1 MVDAIRPIQVPT
13 IEPTR
18 TVDPASTESAGAD
31 RTAASAFGDAIGSA
45 LETMSTADANAA
57 AASQAAATGDV
68 ASIGDYMIAATE
80 AQLTTELTVAVRNR
94 ALEAFND
101 IMRMQI

>member
-1 MVDAIRPIQVPT
+1 MVDGIRPIQVPT
-13 IEPTR
+13 IDPAR
-18 TVDPASTESAGAD
+18 TVDPATTPSNGAG
-31 RTAASAFGDAIGSA
+31 RTAAAAFGDAIGSA
-45 LETMSTADANAA
+45 FDSMATADANAA
-57 AASQAAATGDV
+57 NAARAAATGDV

>member
-1 MVDAIRPIQVPT
+1 MVDAVRPISLPT
-13 IEPTR
+13 IAPTR
-18 TVDPASTESAGAD
+18 AIEGTPTRPDATSG
-31 RTAASAFGDAIGSA
+31 TAAAGFGDAIGSA
-45 LETMSTADANAA
+45 LDAMSTADANAA
-57 AASQAAATGDV
+57 DAARAAATGDV